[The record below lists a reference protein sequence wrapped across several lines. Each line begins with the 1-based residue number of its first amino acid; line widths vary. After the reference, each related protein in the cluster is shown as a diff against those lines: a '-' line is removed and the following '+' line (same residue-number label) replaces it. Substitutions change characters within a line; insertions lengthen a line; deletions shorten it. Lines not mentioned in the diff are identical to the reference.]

1 MSILPNVAR
10 ASQPDAK
17 PGPDVLA
24 PAYWDDPSGLAAAH
38 PNGALAACRLFCYG
52 LLTVGLLPVQIV
64 GLLCWPALAN
74 AIPRLHHRLCAW
86 IIGLKIHAEGQ
97 PASGQPVLFISN
109 HISYFDIIA
118 LGSILR
124 ASFIA
129 KSDVAAWPVFGLL
142 ARLCRTVFV
151 ERRVAGARGHIA
163 CIRDRLKQADSLVVF
178 PEGTSSDGSRVLPF
192 KSTLFAAVE
201 GEAITVQ
208 PISISYTRLN
218 GMPIGRALRPLY
230 AWYGDMDLG
239 PHLWAALSYGSAEVV
254 IRFHPPVIASEFANR
269 KSLSQ
274 YCHDQIANGIDLRL
288 TPSGQRREPLLDLP
302 MASDSLQRIS
312 TRESEENAC
321 DKS

>member
-1 MSILPNVAR
+1 MSVLPKLAR

-17 PGPDVLA
+17 PDPDVLVS
-24 PAYWDDPSGLAAAH
+24 AYWDDPSGLASTH

-64 GLLCWPALAN
+64 GLLCWPALAK
-74 AIPRLHHRLCAW
+74 AIPHLHHRLCAW
-86 IIGLKIHAEGQ
+86 IIGLKIHREGQ
-97 PASGQPVLFISN
+97 PVSGQPVLFTSN
-109 HISYFDIIA
+109 HISYFDIIV
-118 LGSILR
+118 LGAILP

-142 ARLCRTVFV
+142 ARVCRTVFV
-151 ERRVAGARGHIA
+151 ERRAAAARGHIA
-163 CIRDRLKQADSLVVF
+163 FIRDRLTQGDSLIVF

-201 GEAITVQ
+201 REAIAVQ

-230 AWYGDMDLG
+230 AWYGDMDLV

-254 IRFHPPVIASEFANR
+254 IRFHPPVIASEFVNR
-269 KSLSQ
+269 KLLSR
-274 YCHDQIANGIDLRL
+274 YCYDQIANGIDLGS
-288 TPSGQRREPLLDLP
+288 TPSGQRCEPPLDLP
-302 MASDSLQRIS
+302 MASDILQQIH

>member
-1 MSILPNVAR
+1 MSIAPNAAR
-10 ASQPDAK
+10 TARPDAK
-17 PGPDVLA
+17 PSPDALV
-24 PAYWDDPSGLAAAH
+24 PAYWDDPSGLASAH
-38 PNGALAACRLFCYG
+38 PNGALAACRLLGYG

-64 GLLCWPALAN
+64 GLLCWPALAS
-74 AIPRLHHRLCAW
+74 AVPRLHHRLCAW
-86 IIGLKIHAEGQ
+86 IIGLKIHREGQ
-97 PASGQPVLFISN
+97 PVSGQPVLFISN

-118 LGSILR
+118 LGSILP

-129 KSDVAAWPVFGLL
+129 KSDVEAWPVFGLL

-151 ERRVAGARGHIA
+151 ERRAAGARGHIA
-163 CIRDRLKQADSLVVF
+163 FIRDRLAQADSLIVF

-201 GEAITVQ
+201 GEAIAVQ

-254 IRFHPPVIASEFANR
+254 IRFHPPVIASEFADR
-269 KSLSQ
+269 KTLSRF
-274 YCHDQIANGIDLRL
+274 CHDQIANGIDLGSTL
-288 TPSGQRREPLLDLP
+288 SGQRREAPLDLP
-302 MASDSLQRIS
+302 MPGDNLQ
-312 TRESEENAC
+312 
-321 DKS
+321 